1 MRSAGESERVRHVR
15 TQLATFVAVGLF
27 AVSTA
32 ARAEAPKTEADRLFD
47 EGTALMKDG
56 KFAEACPKIE
66 ASLKLDPGV
75 GGQLWLA
82 DCYERSGKTFSAY
95 KAFKEAARL
104 AVEAK
109 DSKGRDKIALQRAAA
124 LEPKLSKLTLVA
136 PTPAPAGLHITCD
149 GKDVPAS
156 DLGNAVLIDPGK
168 HTVTVEATNAKR
180 TEQTVEVAEA
190 GTASIVL
197 VVQEE
202 KVAPPPPP
210 PEESSPGT
218 PMRIAGGAIGGVGL
232 VGIVVGSVF
241 GVIASS
247 KLSESNDGNHCD
259 AQNTCDSNG
268 LALRSQAKDAA
279 TISTIMFVAGGV
291 ALALGITLFVLA
303 PKSKSQVALVPGVG
317 PSGAFA
323 TFVGR
328 F

>member
-1 MRSAGESERVRHVR
+1 MNGVNHVR
-15 TQLATFVAVGLF
+15 TKLAVLVAAF
-27 AVSTA
+27 ALTVPGA

-82 DCYERSGKTFSAY
+82 DCYERSGKTYSAY

-136 PTPAPAGLHITCD
+136 PTPAPAGLRITCD

-168 HTVTVEATNAKR
+168 HLVTVEATNAKR
-180 TEQTVEVAEA
+180 TEQTVEVAES
-190 GTASIVL
+190 GTASVVL

-202 KVAPPPPP
+202 KVAAPPPPP
-210 PEESSPGT
+210 PEESSSPGT

-247 KLSESNDGNHCD
+247 KLSESNDANHCD

-291 ALALGITLFVLA
+291 ALAVGITLFVLA
-303 PKSKSQVALVPGVG
+303 PKSKSSVAFVPGIA
-317 PSGAFA
+317 PNGAFG

>member
-1 MRSAGESERVRHVR
+1 MKKK
-15 TQLATFVAVGLF
+15 LALFVAAGAL
-27 AVSTA
+27 ALSSA
-32 ARAEAPKTEADRLFD
+32 ARAEAPKSEADRLFD

-82 DCYERSGKTFSAY
+82 DCYERSGKTYSAY

-156 DLGNAVLIDPGK
+156 DLGTAQPIDPGK

-180 TEQTVEVAEA
+180 TEQTVDVPDAGVA
-190 GTASIVL
+190 SVVL

-202 KVAPPPPP
+202 KVAPPPPPP

-259 AQNTCDSNG
+259 AQNTCDSTG

-279 TISTIMFVAGGV
+279 LISTIMFIAGGV
-291 ALALGITLFVLA
+291 ALATGITLFVLA
-303 PKSKSQVALVPGVG
+303 PKSKSSVAFVPGIAPG
-317 PSGAFA
+317 GAFGS
-323 TFVGR
+323 FVGR

>member
-1 MRSAGESERVRHVR
+1 MTARTKLSVLVAAGALVLS
-15 TQLATFVAVGLF
+15 G
-27 AVSTA
+27 A
-32 ARAEAPKTEADRLFD
+32 AHAADAPKTEADRLFD

-56 KFAEACPKIE
+56 KYDEACPKIE

-82 DCYERSGKTFSAY
+82 DCYERSGRTYSAY

-104 AVEAK
+104 AMEAK
-109 DSKGRDKIALQRAAA
+109 DSKGRDKIAQQRAAA

-149 GKDVPAS
+149 GKDVAS
-156 DLGNAVLIDPGK
+156 TDLGTAQPIDPGK
-168 HTVTVEATNAKR
+168 HTITVEAAHAKR
-180 TEQTVEVAEA
+180 TEQTVEVPDA
-190 GTASIVL
+190 GNASVVL

-210 PEESSPGT
+210 PEESNPGT

-247 KLSESNDGNHCD
+247 KLSESNDANHCD
-259 AQNTCDSNG
+259 AQNTCDSTG

-279 TISTIMFVAGGV
+279 TISTIMFIAGGV
-291 ALALGITLFVLA
+291 ALAAGITLFVLA
-303 PKSKSQVALVPGVG
+303 PKSKSTVAFVPGIA
-317 PSGAFA
+317 PSGAFGS
-323 TFVGR
+323 FVGR